1 MGFDKGKRTSLRVGI
16 KKLTSIIKIG
26 TQYEVVE
33 GDHKTIIKDIK
44 VMDMSTGGLCI
55 HSNEPIEIDVSFDLE
70 IFKTENLGA
79 NIIRC
84 ISIRSDFNEDPLY
97 NKSYYEIGI
106 RFEKPN
112 TDYLKNLFKLAI
124 EKKL

>member
-1 MGFDKGKRTSLRVGI
+1 
-16 KKLTSIIKIG
+16 
-26 TQYEVVE
+26 
-33 GDHKTIIKDIK
+33 
-44 VMDMSTGGLCI
+44 MDMSTGGLCI